1 MIGSIENRRTLRI
14 PELFSSAFNFYRKHL
29 SLFWKVM
36 IPLIPLSF
44 LIDLVILNGFYRHF
58 PNPSWIVGTSKGFS
72 VTTVLE
78 SMQNWTFT
86 FTFSSFIAIFLWFA
100 MCPLVLATFHLC
112 RDMNVSFQSVWQRT
126 FRKIGSIFG
135 ASFLLLVLLVCI
147 GICFLLLTVLFA
159 PPTNTFPL
167 FFLIGLVFIFVISY
181 FMVRWSLFNQGII
194 IENLS
199 ALQAFRRSS
208 ELVQGRWWGFFIRYL
223 LLVWGSGVLT
233 GLIFAFTIIQLSIVE
248 PEFTPI
254 RNELL
259 SEKLIGI
266 FLGIDAWVQYS
277 NVKLGIGD
285 INMALLG
292 APGFWAI
299 GIILV
304 IKTLIYAFLTPLWA
318 ILTTHLYLEQTG
330 GEIDS
335 GEIPENSMTV

>member
-14 PELFSSAFNFYRKHL
+14 PELFSGVFNFYRRHF
-29 SLFWKVM
+29 SLFWQVM
-36 IPLIPLSF
+36 VPLILLSF
-44 LIDLVILNGFYRHF
+44 LIDLVILNGFYRYF
-58 PNPSWIVGTSKGFS
+58 PNISWVVGTSDGFS
-72 VTTVLE
+72 VTTTFE
-78 SMQNWTFT
+78 SMQNWTYT
-86 FTFSSFIAIFLWFA
+86 FTFSSFITIFLWFA
-100 MCPLVLATFHLC
+100 MCPLALTTFQLC
-112 RDMNVSFQSVWQRT
+112 RDMNVSVQSIWRRT
-126 FRKIGSIFG
+126 LRRIGSIFG
-135 ASFLLLVLLVCI
+135 ASFLLLVLLLCI
-147 GICFLLLTVLFA
+147 LVCFLLPSALFA
-159 PPTNTFPL
+159 LSTNSPAL
-167 FFLIGLVFIFVISY
+167 FILFGLVFICVISY
-181 FMVRWSLFNQGII
+181 FMVRWSLFNQCII